1 MDGLK
6 LNLTPDQAGALWL
19 ALDNTVHF
27 GTDFAD
33 RFTKQQQEDVLNL
46 FIKTQK
52 YNPQWRKNND
62 K

>member
-1 MDGLK
+1 MPNLK

-52 YNPQWRKNND
+52 YNPQWRKKNG
-62 K
+62 

>member
-27 GTDFAD
+27 GTDFED
-33 RFTKQQQEDVLNL
+33 RFTKQQKEDVLKL
-46 FIKTQK
+46 FIKKQK
-52 YNPQWRKNND
+52 YKQKRRKNNEQ
-62 K
+62 